1 MSKIEDSIERAV
13 KLRDGRVPAIAR
25 EASLPA
31 SNLRWDSEKED
42 IQPHLRD
49 YLDIL
54 LKRKWIVIAF
64 FVPVVITVTL
74 VSFIMKPLYQSSVT
88 IQLAAENPAIL
99 DFKKLYGDTLGS
111 EYYETQFNIL
121 KSNALAIKVVERLPE
136 VIEKEFIASKST
148 FSPPFG
154 SLNDDEK
161 DQRKWT
167 NAEAREKTLSNF
179 LVNKIE
185 VVPIK
190 KSQLVNINFL
200 SYNPVLGANVA
211 NTIADEYVKFSLES
225 RLEPTQ
231 QAKNRL
237 EKEVEDMRT
246 KLESSEEQFN
256 EYMKRNNLFFFN
268 KEQNYESVLTQKLS
282 IISRELDQATAE
294 RLSKEALYQ
303 EVRKPGNH
311 YNVILANPLIQTL
324 TKEYITQETEYIRLL
339 NIHKPDYPKMLRLKE
354 QIEKIKSNIEAEEQ
368 KIINALDS
376 DYKIAVKKEGYLASA
391 IEDLHKDV
399 STIQDKMGE
408 MQMLQRGVETNR
420 ELYSSL
426 LQRLKEVG
434 VSTALTESNIQILD
448 RAEVPGAPFKPNKPF
463 NITLSVIFG
472 LFGGVMLAFFVEYFD
487 RTIKTP
493 DDVEKGSPIPL
504 LGMVPLS
511 EEILPE
517 KLIYVNSNNNEAFT
531 EAFRSLSTYIQFAN
545 ISRPPKQILITS
557 PLQGE
562 GKTMLSVNA
571 AMSLVNFLGKGI
583 IIDADFRRP
592 KVHNFFGLDNSKGL
606 SSFLSGVTDL
616 DGTVRK
622 SSHPGLDVITSGS
635 MPSNPAQLLNS
646 PRMRELIKVLSTQYD
661 YVIIDSAPVLGMSD
675 SLILSVLVESVILV
689 VKSGSTPSDALTQ
702 TYKLLNNVNAKILGV
717 VVNGVG
723 QKTKYG
729 YSSNYT

>member
-1 MSKIEDSIERAV
+1 MKV
-13 KLRDGRVPAIAR
+13 KL
-25 EASLPA
+25 
-31 SNLRWDSEKED
+31 
-42 IQPHLRD
+42 
-49 YLDIL
+49 
-54 LKRKWIVIAF
+54 
-64 FVPVVITVTL
+64 
-74 VSFIMKPLYQSSVT
+74 
-88 IQLAAENPAIL
+88 EN
-99 DFKKLYGDTLGS
+99 
-111 EYYETQFNIL
+111 
-121 KSNALAIKVVERLPE
+121 
-136 VIEKEFIASKST
+136 
-148 FSPPFG
+148 
-154 SLNDDEK
+154 
-161 DQRKWT
+161 
-167 NAEAREKTLSNF
+167 
-179 LVNKIE
+179 
-185 VVPIK
+185 
-190 KSQLVNINFL
+190 
-200 SYNPVLGANVA
+200 
-211 NTIADEYVKFSLES
+211 
-225 RLEPTQ
+225 
-231 QAKNRL
+231 
-237 EKEVEDMRT
+237 
-246 KLESSEEQFN
+246 SEEQFN
-256 EYMKRNNLFFFN
+256 EYMIRNNLFFFN
-268 KEQNYESVLTQKLS
+268 KAQNYESVLTQKLS
-282 IISRELDQATAE
+282 IISKELDQATAE

-311 YNVILANPLIQTL
+311 YNIILSDSMIQSL

-354 QIEKIKSNIEAEEQ
+354 QIETIKSNIEVEEQ
-368 KIINALDS
+368 KIINALES

-391 IEDLHKDV
+391 IDALHKDV
-399 STIQDKMGE
+399 TSIQDKMGQL
-408 MQMLQRGVETNR
+408 QMLQRGVETNR
-420 ELYSSL
+420 ELYDSL

-463 NITLSVIFG
+463 NIALSVIFG

-511 EEILPE
+511 EEIPE

-531 EAFRSLSTYIQFAN
+531 EAFRSLSTYIQFSN

-562 GKTMLSVNA
+562 GKTLLSVNA
-571 AMSLVNFLGKGI
+571 AMSLVSFLGRGI

-606 SSFLSGVTDL
+606 SSLLSGVTDF
-616 DGTVRK
+616 DGTVKK
-622 SSHPGLDVITSGS
+622 STHPGLDVITSGS

-646 PRMRELIKVLSTQYD
+646 PRMRELIKDLSAQYD

-729 YSSNYT
+729 YSSNYA

>member
-1 MSKIEDSIERAV
+1 MS
-13 KLRDGRVPAIAR
+13 
-25 EASLPA
+25 
-31 SNLRWDSEKED
+31 
-42 IQPHLRD
+42 
-49 YLDIL
+49 
-54 LKRKWIVIAF
+54 
-64 FVPVVITVTL
+64 
-74 VSFIMKPLYQSSVT
+74 
-88 IQLAAENPAIL
+88 
-99 DFKKLYGDTLGS
+99 
-111 EYYETQFNIL
+111 
-121 KSNALAIKVVERLPE
+121 
-136 VIEKEFIASKST
+136 
-148 FSPPFG
+148 
-154 SLNDDEK
+154 
-161 DQRKWT
+161 
-167 NAEAREKTLSNF
+167 
-179 LVNKIE
+179 
-185 VVPIK
+185 
-190 KSQLVNINFL
+190 
-200 SYNPVLGANVA
+200 
-211 NTIADEYVKFSLES
+211 NTIADEYIKFSLES

-231 QAKNRL
+231 QAKIRL
-237 EKEVEDMRT
+237 EKEVEDMKA
-246 KLESSEEQFN
+246 KLENSEEQFN

-282 IISRELDQATAE
+282 IISKELDQATAE

-311 YNVILANPLIQTL
+311 YNIILANPLIQSL

-339 NIHKPDYPKMLRLKE
+339 NIHKPEYPKMLRLKE
-354 QIEKIKSNIEAEEQ
+354 QIETIKSNIEAEEQ

-376 DYKIAVKKEGYLASA
+376 DYKIAVKKEGYLTSA
-391 IEDLHKDV
+391 IDALHKDV
-399 STIQDKMGE
+399 TSIQDKMG
-408 MQMLQRGVETNR
+408 QLQILQRGVETNR
-420 ELYSSL
+420 GLYDSL

-463 NITLSVIFG
+463 NIALSVIFG

-493 DDVEKGSPIPL
+493 DDLEKGSPIPL
-504 LGMVPLS
+504 LGTVPLS
-511 EEILPE
+511 EEIPE

-531 EAFRSLSTYIQFAN
+531 EAFRSLSTYIQFSN

-562 GKTMLSVNA
+562 GKTLLSVNA
-571 AMSLVNFLGKGI
+571 AMSLVSFLGRGI

-606 SSFLSGVTDL
+606 SSLLSGVTDF
-616 DGTVRK
+616 DGTVKK
-622 SSHPGLDVITSGS
+622 STHPGLDVITSGS
-635 MPSNPAQLLNS
+635 MPPNPAQLLNS
-646 PRMRELIKVLSTQYD
+646 PRMRELIKVLSAKYD

-689 VKSGSTPSDALTQ
+689 VKSGSTPADALTQ

-729 YSSNYT
+729 YSSNYA

>member
-13 KLRDGRVPAIAR
+13 KLRDGRIPAIIR

-31 SNLRWDSEKED
+31 SPLRWDSENKEK
-42 IQPHLRD
+42 QPHLGD
-49 YLDIL
+49 YLAVL
-54 LKRKWIVIAF
+54 LKRKWIVIVF
-64 FVPVVITVTL
+64 FIPVVITVTL

-88 IQLAAENPAIL
+88 IQLPAENPTIL
-99 DFKKLYGDTLGS
+99 NFKNIYGDTQS
-111 EYYETQFNIL
+111 PEYLETQFNIL
-121 KSNALAIKVVERLPE
+121 KSNALAKRVVERLPE
-136 VIEKEFIASKST
+136 GIENEFVAYKNT
-148 FSPPFG
+148 FSLPFG
-154 SLNDDEK
+154 FLSNDEEK
-161 DQRKWT
+161 QRKWT
-167 NAEAREKTLSNF
+167 NVEAREKTLTNF
-179 LVNKIE
+179 LVKKIV

-190 KSQLVNINFL
+190 KSQLVTVNFL
-200 SYNPVLGANVA
+200 SHDPALGANIS
-211 NTIADEYVKFSLES
+211 NTIADEFIKFTLES
-225 RLEPTQ
+225 RVEPTL
-231 QAKNRL
+231 QAKIRL

-246 KLESSEEQFN
+246 KLENSEEQFN

-303 EVRKPGNH
+303 EVRKPGNQ

-324 TKEYITQETEYIRLL
+324 TKEYITQETEYIKLL
-339 NIHKPDYPKMLRLKE
+339 NIHKPEYPKMLRLKE
-354 QIEKIKSNIEAEEQ
+354 QIETIKSNIEAEEK

-391 IEDLHKDV
+391 IDLLHKDV
-399 STIQDKMGE
+399 TTIQDKMVQL
-408 MQMLQRGVETNR
+408 QMLQRGVETNR
-420 ELYSSL
+420 GLYDSL

-434 VSTALTESNIQILD
+434 VSTALTESNIHILD
-448 RAEVPGAPFKPNKPF
+448 RAEVPGAPFKPNIPF
-463 NITLSVIFG
+463 NIALSVIFG

-493 DDVEKGSPIPL
+493 DDVEKGFPIPL
-504 LGMVPLS
+504 LGMVPL
-511 EEILPE
+511 EEIPE

-531 EAFRSLSTYIQFAN
+531 EAFRSLSTYIQFSN

-562 GKTMLSVNA
+562 GKTLLSVNA
-571 AMSLVNFLGKGI
+571 AMSLVSFLGRGI

-592 KVHNFFGLDNSKGL
+592 NVHNFFGLDNSKGL
-606 SSFLSGVTDL
+606 SSLLSGVTDFN
-616 DGTVRK
+616 GTVKK
-622 SSHPGLDVITSGS
+622 SPHPGLDVITSGS

-646 PRMRELIKVLSTQYD
+646 PRMRELIKDLSAQYD

-723 QKTKYG
+723 QKAKYG
-729 YSSNYT
+729 YSSNYV

>member
-13 KLRDGRVPAIAR
+13 KLRDGRTPAIIR

-64 FVPVVITVTL
+64 LVPVVITVTL

-88 IQLAAENPAIL
+88 IQLAAEKPTVL
-99 DFKKLYGDTLGS
+99 TFKNIYGETQS
-111 EYYETQFNIL
+111 PEYYETQFNIL
-121 KSNALAIKVVERLPE
+121 KSNALAKRVVERFPE
-136 VIEKEFIASKST
+136 GIEKEFIASKNT
-148 FSPPFG
+148 FFPPLW
-154 SLNDDEK
+154 SSNDDK
-161 DQRKWT
+161 ANHRKWIS
-167 NAEAREKTLSNF
+167 AEAREKALTNF

-190 KSQLVNINFL
+190 KSQLVNVNFL
-200 SYNPVLGANVA
+200 SYDPALGTNVA
-211 NTIADEYVKFSLES
+211 NTIADEYVKFTLES
-225 RLEPTQ
+225 RIEPTQ

-237 EKEVEDMRT
+237 EKEVEDMKI
-246 KLESSEEQFN
+246 KLENSEEQFN

-282 IISRELDQATAE
+282 IISKELNQATAE

-303 EVRKPGNH
+303 EVRKPGNY
-311 YNVILANPLIQTL
+311 YNIILSNPLIQTL
-324 TKEYITQETEYIRLL
+324 TKEYITQETEYIKLL

-354 QIEKIKSNIEAEEQ
+354 QIETIKSNIETEEQ

-391 IEDLHKDV
+391 IDGLHKEV
-399 STIQDKMGE
+399 TSIQDKMG
-408 MQMLQRGVETNR
+408 QFQILQRGVETNR
-420 ELYSSL
+420 VLYDSL

-463 NITLSVIFG
+463 NIALSVIFG

-511 EEILPE
+511 EEIPE

-562 GKTMLSVNA
+562 GKTLLSVNA
-571 AMSLVNFLGKGI
+571 AMSLVSFLGRGI

-592 KVHNFFGLDNSKGL
+592 KVHTFFGLDNSKGL
-606 SSFLSGVTDL
+606 SSLLNGVTDF
-616 DGTVRK
+616 DGTVKK
-622 SSHPGLDVITSGS
+622 SPHPGLDVITSGS

-646 PRMRELIKVLSTQYD
+646 PRMRELIKVLSAKYD

-689 VKSGSTPSDALTQ
+689 VKSGSTPADALTQ

-729 YSSNYT
+729 YSSNYA

>member
-1 MSKIEDSIERAV
+1 MSKIEDSIERAI
-13 KLRDGRVPAIAR
+13 KLRDGRMPEIIR

-31 SNLRWDSEKED
+31 SPLRWDSENEEK
-42 IQPHLRD
+42 QPHLRD

-54 LKRKWIVIAF
+54 LRRKWIVIAF

-88 IQLAAENPAIL
+88 IQLPAENPTIL
-99 DFKKLYGDTLGS
+99 NFKNIYGDTQS
-111 EYYETQFNIL
+111 PEYIETQFNIL
-121 KSNALAIKVVERLPE
+121 KSNALAKRVVERLPE
-136 VIEKEFIASKST
+136 VIEKEFVASKNT
-148 FSPPFG
+148 FSLPFG
-154 SLNDDEK
+154 SLNDDEVNH
-161 DQRKWT
+161 QKWRSDET
-167 NAEAREKTLSNF
+167 REKTLSNF
-179 LVNKIE
+179 LANKIE

-190 KSQLVNINFL
+190 KSQLVNVNFL
-200 SYNPVLGANVA
+200 SYNPALGTNIA
-211 NTIADEYVKFSLES
+211 NTIADEFIKFTLES
-225 RLEPTQ
+225 RIEPTQ
-231 QAKNRL
+231 QAKIRL
-237 EKEVEDMRT
+237 EKEVEDMKA
-246 KLESSEEQFN
+246 KLENSEEQFN

-324 TKEYITQETEYIRLL
+324 TKEYITQETEYIKLL
-339 NIHKPDYPKMLRLKE
+339 NIHKPEYPKMLRLKE
-354 QIEKIKSNIEAEEQ
+354 QIETIKSNIEAEEK

-391 IEDLHKDV
+391 IDALHKDV
-399 STIQDKMGE
+399 TSIQDKMG
-408 MQMLQRGVETNR
+408 QLQILQRGVETNR
-420 ELYSSL
+420 GLYDSL

-434 VSTALTESNIQILD
+434 ISTALTESNIQILD
-448 RAEVPGAPFKPNKPF
+448 RAEVPYAPFKPNKPF
-463 NITLSVIFG
+463 NIALSVIFG

-493 DDVEKGSPIPL
+493 DDLANRSPIPL
-504 LGMVPLS
+504 LGTVPL
-511 EEILPE
+511 EEIPE
-517 KLIYVNSNNNEAFT
+517 KLIYVNSNNNEAFS
-531 EAFRSLSTYIQFAN
+531 EAFRSLSTYIQFSN

-562 GKTMLSVNA
+562 GKTLLSVNA
-571 AMSLVNFLGKGI
+571 AMSLVSFLGRGI

-606 SSFLSGVTDL
+606 SSLLSGVTDF
-616 DGTVRK
+616 DGTVKK
-622 SSHPGLDVITSGS
+622 SPHPGLDVITSGS

-646 PRMRELIKVLSTQYD
+646 PSMRELIKDLSAQYD

-729 YSSNYT
+729 YSSNYV

>member
-1 MSKIEDSIERAV
+1 MSKLEDSIERAV
-13 KLRDGRVPAIAR
+13 KLRDGHMPAIIR

-31 SNLRWDSEKED
+31 SPLRWNSEKEEK
-42 IQPHLRD
+42 QPHLRD

-54 LKRKWIVIAF
+54 LKRKLIVIAF

-88 IQLAAENPAIL
+88 IQLGAENPAIL
-99 DFKKLYGDTLGS
+99 DFKNLYGDTLGS

-136 VIEKEFIASKST
+136 AIEKEFIASKRT
-148 FSPPFG
+148 FSLPFG
-154 SLNDDEK
+154 STKGDEK
-161 DQRKWT
+161 DQRRWRS
-167 NAEAREKTLSNF
+167 AEAREKTLTNF

-200 SYNPVLGANVA
+200 SYDPASGANVA

-246 KLESSEEQFN
+246 KLESSEGQFN

-354 QIEKIKSNIEAEEQ
+354 QIEKIKSNIEAEER

-399 STIQDKMGE
+399 TTIQNKMGQ

-420 ELYSSL
+420 ELYGSL

-434 VSTALTESNIQILD
+434 VSTALTESKIQILD
-448 RAEVPGAPFKPNKPF
+448 RAEVPGVPFKPNKPF
-463 NITLSVIFG
+463 NIALSVIFG

-511 EEILPE
+511 DEIPE
-517 KLIYVNSNNNEAFT
+517 KLIYVNSTNNEAFT

-545 ISRPPKQILITS
+545 ISKPPKQILITS

-562 GKTMLSVNA
+562 GKTLLSVNA
-571 AMSLVNFLGKGI
+571 AMSLVNFLGRGI

-592 KVHNFFGLDNSKGL
+592 KVHTFFGLDNSKGL
-606 SSFLSGVTDL
+606 SSLLSGVTDF
-616 DGTVRK
+616 DGTVKK
-622 SSHPGLDVITSGS
+622 SPHPGLDVITSGS
-635 MPSNPAQLLNS
+635 MPSNPAQILNS
-646 PRMRELIKVLSTQYD
+646 PRMRELIKVLSAKYD

-689 VKSGSTPSDALTQ
+689 VKSGSTPSEALTQ

-729 YSSNYT
+729 YSSNYTS

>member
-1 MSKIEDSIERAV
+1 MSKIEDSIEKAV
-13 KLRDGRVPAIAR
+13 KLRDGRMPAIIR
-25 EASLPA
+25 EASLPT
-31 SNLRWDSEKED
+31 STLRWDSEKED
-42 IQPHLRD
+42 IQPHLGD

-88 IQLAAENPAIL
+88 IQLVPKNSTIL
-99 DFKKLYGDTLGS
+99 TFKNIYDTS
-111 EYYETQFNIL
+111 QDETFYETQFNVL
-121 KSNALAIKVVERLPE
+121 KSNALARKVVERLPAA
-136 VIEKEFIASKST
+136 IEKEFIASKNT
-148 FSPPFG
+148 FSPFG
-154 SLNDDEK
+154 SSNDNEK

-167 NAEAREKTLSNF
+167 NAEARERTLSNF

-190 KSQLVNINFL
+190 KSQLVKINFL
-200 SYNPVLGANVA
+200 SYDPVLGANVA
-211 NTIADEYVKFSLES
+211 NTIADEYVRFSLES
-225 RLEPTQ
+225 KLEPTQ

-246 KLESSEEQFN
+246 KLESSEDQFN

-282 IISRELDQATAE
+282 IISKELDQATAE

-324 TKEYITQETEYIRLL
+324 TKEYITQEAEYIRLL
-339 NIHKPDYPKMLRLKE
+339 NIQKPDHPKMLRLKE

-368 KIINALDS
+368 KIINALAS

-399 STIQDKMGE
+399 TTIQDKMGQ
-408 MQMLQRGVETNR
+408 MQVLQRGVETNR
-420 ELYSSL
+420 ELYNSL

-448 RAEVPGAPFKPNKPF
+448 RAEVQGSPFKPNKPF
-463 NITLSVIFG
+463 NIALSVIFG

-511 EEILPE
+511 EEIPE
-517 KLIYVNSNNNEAFT
+517 KLIYVNSNNNEAFK

-545 ISRPPKQILITS
+545 ISKPPKQILITS
-557 PLQGE
+557 PMQGE

-592 KVHNFFGLDNSKGL
+592 KVHTFFGLDNSKGL
-606 SSFLSGVTDL
+606 SSLLSGATDF
-616 DGTVRK
+616 DGTVKK
-622 SSHPGLDVITSGS
+622 SPHPGLDVITSGS
-635 MPSNPAQLLNS
+635 MPHNPAQLLNS
-646 PRMRELIKVLSTQYD
+646 SRMRELINVLSTRYD

-689 VKSGSTPSDALTQ
+689 VKSGSTPADALTQ